1 MTVEEVAET
10 MAAGK
15 EFKHSPSGVKPDRM
29 KRILNVIAMQKLPV
43 ELEEFGDN
51 EDFGLYAIL
60 NLPNGNS
67 IGVRDGGKSVWVLLV
82 VPYSKNK
89 LPLKYQCNTV
99 YEAVE
104 KVKFIV
110 EGSMAA

>member
-1 MTVEEVAET
+1 
-10 MAAGK
+10 
-15 EFKHSPSGVKPDRM
+15 M

-43 ELEEFGDN
+43 ELEEFGDH
-51 EDFGLYAIL
+51 EDWGLYAGL
-60 NLPNGNS
+60 NLPNGNF
-67 IGVRDGGKSVWVLLV
+67 ICVRDGGKLVWVLLG
-82 VPYSKNK
+82 VPDSKNK
-89 LPLKYQCNTV
+89 LSLEYGCSTV